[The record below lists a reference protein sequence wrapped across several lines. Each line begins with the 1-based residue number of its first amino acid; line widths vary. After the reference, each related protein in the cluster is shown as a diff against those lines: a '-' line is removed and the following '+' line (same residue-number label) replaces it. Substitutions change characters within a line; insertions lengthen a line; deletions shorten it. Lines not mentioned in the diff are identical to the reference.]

1 MGKEEHNVKILLNG
15 ASCVAMMRSRIAEFK
30 YFFQGLWIVMFQ
42 GGKLFYGWMAF
53 LTILIL
59 GGVWAYSHQLLKGL
73 IVTNMRDQVSWGFYI
88 SNFTFMV
95 GVAAAAVLLIIP
107 AYFYSFKSIK
117 KIVVFGE
124 LLAISAILMAL
135 SFIFVDFGRG
145 ERFWHALPFI
155 GTMNF
160 PHSIL
165 AWDVLVLN
173 WYLALNL
180 FIALYMS
187 CHTYFGK
194 TPNKY
199 FIVPLILLSI
209 PSAVGIHTVT
219 AFVYNGLAA
228 RSFWNAS
235 ILAPRFLA
243 SAFCSGPALMILI
256 FQVLRR
262 TLDVKIENR
271 AIMKLAEIIAYAMAI
286 NIFLL
291 LAEVYKEYYSGTMH
305 LASMK
310 YLFQG
315 LDGHSGL
322 VPWIWTAIGFNT
334 AAFLLFL
341 IPKMRN
347 NIFILNIGCVLIFIG
362 VWIEKGMGLV
372 IPGFIPDT
380 AGEIYEYSPSRI
392 EWIVFLG
399 ICAFGAMTY
408 TLFARAAIAIDT
420 GKLRH
425 PEAPPVPLEESED
438 ITARTVMTRNL
449 ITATSDTTVEE
460 ISKLLVTHR
469 ISGVPVVDKENRVIG
484 VVSESDIILKEI
496 YSEPHLVE
504 RLGEIIMPPSRQR
517 EKTGGTA
524 LEIMTSP
531 AITAQEET
539 PVRELVRI
547 ISDNKIKRVI
557 IVDKE
562 GHPKGIVSRMDIV
575 RVF

>member
-1 MGKEEHNVKILLNG
+1 MKTTTAKEF
-15 ASCVAMMRSRIAEFK
+15 R

-42 GGKLFYGWMAF
+42 GGKIFYSWMAF

-59 GGVWAYSHQLLKGL
+59 WGGWAYSHQLLKGL
-73 IVTNMRDQVSWGFYI
+73 IVTHMRDQVSWGFYI
-88 SNFTFMV
+88 SNFTFLV

-173 WYLALNL
+173 WYLALNV
-180 FIALYMS
+180 FIAAYMS

-194 TPNKY
+194 KPNKY

-219 AFVYNGLAA
+219 AFVYNGLAS

-256 FQVLRR
+256 IQVLRR

-291 LAEVYKEYYSGTMH
+291 LAEVYKEYYSGTSH

-315 LDGHSGL
+315 LKGHSGL
-322 VPWIWTAIGFNT
+322 VSWIWTAILFNT
-334 AAFLLFL
+334 VAFLLFL
-341 IPKMRN
+341 VPKMRN
-347 NIFILNIGCVLIFIG
+347 NLFILNIGCVLIFIG
-362 VWIEKGMGLV
+362 VWIEKGMGVV

-380 AGEIYEYSPSRI
+380 LGEIYEYLPSWS
-392 EWIVFLG
+392 EWNVFLG
-399 ICAFGAMTY
+399 IWAFGALTY

-425 PEAPPVPLEESED
+425 IDAPPVPLEESED
-438 ITARTVMTRNL
+438 IVARTVMTKNP
-449 ITATSDTTVEE
+449 ITATPDNTVEE
-460 ISKLLVTHR
+460 IGKLLITNR
-469 ISGVPVVDKENRVIG
+469 ISGVPVVDRENKVIG

-496 YSEPHLVE
+496 YSEPHLVA
-504 RLGEIIMPPSRQR
+504 RLGEIIMPPSHQG

-524 LEIMTSP
+524 SDIMTSP
-531 AITAQEET
+531 AITALEET
-539 PVRELVRI
+539 PLRELVQI
-547 ISDNKIKRVI
+547 ISDKKIKRVI

-562 GHPKGIVSRMDIV
+562 GHPKGIVSRMDLV
-575 RVF
+575 RIS